1 MSNNDLDKV
10 IPVDNPLEPEKG
22 GYLKAYK
29 EHYEPAYGSNSRV
42 FNEETGKLDPL
53 PYNMG
58 LKEARPKLSLETGI
72 QYNLSKYD
80 INSISFNDSIND
92 PRVISISTL
101 KQLGVNYHRSEDYL
115 NEVAERLTHAREYDL
130 FPRPDFEGAKE
141 SDIPSIEKVSYQ
153 NILRN
158 CDLSKSSYFKAFASE
173 GALIG
178 VGSIDDRD
186 FVNAL
191 DNAAKAVAPKLSF
204 DDAKYE
210 KQFDKLEQYL
220 NTIQIRLNHDEYFI
234 DNDKHQELFNI
245 SNQGKAF
252 EILRNEI
259 DPALKEK
266 IKEPWLDLN
275 KSPFMEFSTSY
286 RHGYIY
292 DRVIFPAPSN
302 FKSENDYLRA
312 GAHVITNALI
322 DVGVRR
328 SFFGTFENPLELN
341 NHSDYA
347 LLSPLPRDSDF
358 DENNRLIYSKELTKA
373 FLTRDIAG
381 TMFAAQFGVPV
392 TQNDINRFNVYFKD
406 KNFPESDVKQIFDVA
421 SRVVSFATSKDLSDI
436 GKDINRSGYDIRH
449 PAIPPYINLSDYDIP
464 PKNQGLWANWKAD
477 NERYAMQ
484 MATPSIPQ
492 ICKQYNVEM
501 TRDNVITAL
510 NNLTSQKFN
519 EVAQSKEP
527 IKAALSQDQSINKAL
542 MTKSISVSTDKSKE
556 PQTKGAER

>member
-42 FNEETGKLDPL
+42 FNEETGKLEPL

-72 QYNLSKYD
+72 QYNLSKSD
-80 INSISFNDSIND
+80 LNSILLTDPTND
-92 PRVISISTL
+92 PRVIGISTL
-101 KQLGVNYHRSEDYL
+101 KQLDVNYHRSEHYL
-115 NEVAERLTHAREYDL
+115 NEVAQRLTHAREYDL
-130 FPRPDFEGAKE
+130 FPIPDFSGAKE
-141 SDIPSIEKVSYQ
+141 SDIPSIEKISYQ

-158 CDLSKSSYFKAFASE
+158 CDLSKSSLFKAFASE

-178 VGSIDDRD
+178 LGSIEDPELIQA
-186 FVNAL
+186 F

-204 DDAKYE
+204 DDTKYE

-220 NTIQIRLNHDEYFI
+220 NTIQIRLLHKEYFV

-259 DPALKEK
+259 DPALKER
-266 IKEPWLDLN
+266 IKEPWVDLK
-275 KSPFMEFSTSY
+275 KSPFMELSNSY
-286 RHGYIY
+286 KYG
-292 DRVIFPAPSN
+292 VITNYVFFPAPSN
-302 FKSENDYLRA
+302 FKSETDYLRA

-322 DVGVRR
+322 DVGIKR
-328 SFFGTFENPLELN
+328 GTFDNPLKF
-341 NHSDYA
+341 NHSEYA
-347 LLSPLPRDSDF
+347 LLSPLPHDSDF

-436 GKDINRSGYDIRH
+436 GK
-449 PAIPPYINLSDYDIP
+449 YINQSDYDVP
-464 PKNQGLWANWKAD
+464 PKNQGLWANWKAN

-510 NNLTSQKFN
+510 NNLTSQKV
-519 EVAQSKEP
+519 ESIAQSKEP

-542 MTKSISVSTDKSKE
+542 ITNSISVPTDKSKE
-556 PQTKGAER
+556 PKTKGAER

>member
-1 MSNNDLDKV
+1 MNTNELDKV

-72 QYNLSKYD
+72 QYNLSKSD
-80 INSISFNDSIND
+80 INSILLTDSTND
-92 PRVISISTL
+92 PRGIGISTL
-101 KQLGVNYHRSEDYL
+101 KQLGVNYHRSEHYL
-115 NEVAERLTHAREYDL
+115 NELAQRLTHAREYDL
-130 FPRPDFEGAKE
+130 FPIPDFSGAKE
-141 SDIPSIEKVSYQ
+141 SDIPSIEKISYQ

-158 CDLSKSSYFKAFASE
+158 CDLSKSSLFKAFASE

-178 VGSIDDRD
+178 LGSIEDPELIQA
-186 FVNAL
+186 F
-191 DNAAKAVAPKLSF
+191 DNAAKAVAPKLRF
-204 DDAKYE
+204 DDTKYE

-220 NTIQIRLNHDEYFI
+220 NTIQIRLLHKEYFV

-266 IKEPWLDLN
+266 IKEPWLDLK
-275 KSPFMEFSTSY
+275 KSPFMDLSNSY
-286 RHGYIY
+286 KCGVITN
-292 DRVIFPAPSN
+292 RVIFPAPSN

-322 DVGVRR
+322 DVGIKR
-328 SFFGTFENPLELN
+328 GTFDNPLKL
-341 NHSDYA
+341 NHSEYA

-358 DENNRLIYSKELTKA
+358 DDNNQLIYSKELTKA

-406 KNFPESDVKQIFDVA
+406 KNFPESDVKQIFDLA
-421 SRVVSFATSKDLSDI
+421 SHVVSFATSKDLSDI
-436 GKDINRSGYDIRH
+436 GE
-449 PAIPPYINLSDYDIP
+449 YINQGEYDMR

-477 NERYAMQ
+477 NELYAMQ

-527 IKAALSQDQSINKAL
+527 IKAALSQDQPINQAML
-542 MTKSISVSTDKSKE
+542 TKSISVPADKSKE
-556 PQTKGAER
+556 PQTKGVER